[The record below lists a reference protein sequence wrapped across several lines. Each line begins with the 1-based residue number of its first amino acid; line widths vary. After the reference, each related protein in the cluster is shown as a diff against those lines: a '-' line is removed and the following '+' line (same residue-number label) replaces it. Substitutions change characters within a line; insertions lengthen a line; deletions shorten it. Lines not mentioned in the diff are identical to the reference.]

1 MKIKNYLIGYQGC
14 DIMDY
19 YTIIIIA
26 IVVIGLAAAAY
37 NFFKLSK
44 EAQIQNI
51 KEWLLLGCLEAE
63 KALGSKTG
71 KIKLR
76 YVYDLFVARF
86 RFMSYFI
93 SFEQFSLLV
102 DEALEEMRGLIE
114 SNAVVKELINNGS
127 K

>member
-1 MKIKNYLIGYQGC
+1 
-14 DIMDY
+14 MDY

>member
-26 IVVIGLAAAAY
+26 IVVIGLVAAAY

-44 EAQIQNI
+44 EKQIENI
-51 KEWLLLGCLEAE
+51 REWLLFACLEAE
-63 KALGSKTG
+63 KALGDKTG
-71 KIKLR
+71 KVKLR
-76 YVYDLFVARF
+76 LVYDMFVAKF
-86 RFMSYFI
+86 KFMSYI
-93 SFEQFSLLV
+93 ITFEQFSLLV
-102 DEALEEMRGLIE
+102 DEALEEMRLLIE